1 VAAHRP
7 LRVRMLRG
15 VPHHR
20 VHAEL
25 ARADI
30 AIDQLN
36 SETSGIFA
44 LEAMAL
50 GVPVLIEYRPDAL
63 ASFARDTP
71 LVRVT
76 AETLADE
83 LEALCADPAR
93 RAELSARGAE
103 FVRRVHDPAQIAPI
117 LERIYAHARRREP
130 GRFEVTAGGLVR
142 IPWPPG

>member
-1 VAAHRP
+1 VW
-7 LRVRMLRG
+7 
-15 VPHHR
+15 
-20 VHAEL
+20 AEI

-30 AIDQLN
+30 VVDQLN

-50 GVPVLIEYRPDAL
+50 GKPVLIEYRRDAL

-83 LEALCADPAR
+83 LEALCGDPAR
-93 RAELSARGAE
+93 RAELGARGAE
-103 FVRRVHDPAQIAPI
+103 FVRRVHDPARIAPI
-117 LERIYAHARRREP
+117 LERIYAHARPRPP
-130 GRFEVTAGGLVR
+130 GVFEVTADDLVR
-142 IPWPPG
+142 VPWPAG